1 MLHFPLHRY
10 GIELFLYGLH
20 AADEPHAVLTTYLLL
35 DDVGR
40 GKQASA
46 SLEEL
51 VRAVHTGGLA
61 ITETEPV
68 FRALERG
75 QVDTLILAKAYQP
88 DKGWQC
94 TVCNTMNVTR
104 KKPEKCPRCG
114 VNELR
119 DFDVKEEMVR
129 LAERDRCEV
138 EVVEHSDKLG
148 LLGGVG
154 CLLRY
159 RLPEEYCSETEGR
172 AMQGF
177 KNILPVTDQGSGAR
191 RPAPGSFTPAAVS

>member
-1 MLHFPLHRY
+1 M
-10 GIELFLYGLH
+10 ES
-20 AADEPHAVLTTYLLL
+20 TNC
-35 DDVGR
+35 
-40 GKQASA
+40 
-46 SLEEL
+46 
-51 VRAVHTGGLA
+51 
-61 ITETEPV
+61 ETS
-68 FRALERG
+68 
-75 QVDTLILAKAYQP
+75 TS
-88 DKGWQC
+88 
-94 TVCNTMNVTR
+94 
-104 KKPEKCPRCG
+104 
-114 VNELR
+114 
-119 DFDVKEEMVR
+119 KEEMVR

-191 RPAPGSFTPAAVS
+191 RPAPGSFTPASVS